1 MKALVYRDYAPDDDF
16 AKILKVEDIPTPEPK
31 EDEVLIHVNASAL
44 NYNDVWGMR
53 GNPIPV
59 ELPHTSGSDAAGD
72 VLAVGS

>member
-1 MKALVYRDYAPDDDF
+1 MKALVYREYAPNDNFGD
-16 AKILKVEDIPTPEPK
+16 ILKVEEIPNPEPQPN
-31 EDEVLIHVNASAL
+31 EVLIQVKASAL

-72 VLAVGS
+72 VELC